1 MITPKNKYLL
11 APTENLSGRVA
22 PLLKEDTSPRRK
34 QRCISDTYEA
44 SHSHG
49 LTPPP
54 APITVDQCPCL
65 LFSPDMNYD
74 IA

>member
-11 APTENLSGRVA
+11 APSENLSGRVA

-49 LTPPP
+49 STLLPPP
-54 APITVDQCPCL
+54 L
-65 LFSPDMNYD
+65 
-74 IA
+74 

>member
-11 APTENLSGRVA
+11 APSENLSGRVA

-49 LTPPP
+49 LTPLPP
-54 APITVDQCPCL
+54 PL
-65 LFSPDMNYD
+65 
-74 IA
+74 